1 MELLSFVLSLLSFGI
16 SLFAIWK
23 NIDVARKTVKIQ
35 FLLTCFVECMEV
47 GRLKNGDLDKYEQ
60 RRDALLDKIDA
71 LGGEFSK
78 NVSDY
83 RTKQNETTD
92 LDTDSVLRKLDGLFI
107 KEINNNQKYI
117 KV

>member
-1 MELLSFVLSLLSFGI
+1 MDLWSLILSTLSFVLSI
-16 SLFAIWK
+16 FAIWK

-35 FLLTCFVECMEV
+35 FLLTCFVECMEI

-60 RRDALLDKIDA
+60 RRDALFDKIDA

-78 NVSDY
+78 IVSDY

-92 LDTDSVLRKLDGLFI
+92 LGTDSVLRKLDGLFI